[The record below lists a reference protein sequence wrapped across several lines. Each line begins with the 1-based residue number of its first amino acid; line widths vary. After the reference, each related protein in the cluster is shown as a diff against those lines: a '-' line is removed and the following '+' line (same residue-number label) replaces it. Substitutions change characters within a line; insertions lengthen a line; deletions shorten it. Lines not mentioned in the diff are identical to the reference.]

1 MKQNYKMRSA
11 GFLVAAVL
19 LGITVSTPLVHSENI
34 DLDLLKA
41 KFPPGERYFSL
52 EKRDPF
58 VPLVSPKKNVIK
70 KITRKSEHPR
80 KKVVSVKSKA
90 LDMPSDMPLLPMKF
104 YEKIQKEDSDIV
116 IQLQIFA
123 TLFNDTTKLRKM
135 SNKEYKKK
143 KWLNTAVYSLKY

>member
-1 MKQNYKMRSA
+1 MKQNFKMRLA
-11 GFLVAAVL
+11 GFITVVVL
-19 LGITVSTPLVHSENI
+19 LGIFVSTPIVHSENI

-41 KFPPGERYFSL
+41 NFPPGERYFSL
-52 EKRDPF
+52 GKRDPF
-58 VPLVSPKKNVIK
+58 VPLVSPKNNVIK
-70 KITRKSEHPR
+70 KNASKSKHPR
-80 KKVVSVKSKA
+80 KKVVSVKSKD

-135 SNKEYKKK
+135 STKEYKKK
-143 KWLNTAVYSLKY
+143 SG